1 MKLKRIIS
9 TVLIFSFVFNLLS
22 FVSLAEEDE
31 LKIKYDE
38 QIYSY
43 SKFPAIHIDGQ
54 PMKEGAMPP
63 IITPAGRTIVPVR
76 EFFETIGGD
85 VQWNGETK
93 EVYILSGNNFIVLK
107 IDDYI
112 AYVNGMAV
120 EMDETAKLVANMN
133 DPSNTKTMV
142 PLRFILEALDYGVVW
157 DHDSYTIL
165 ATKNQDNSDE
175 TTDNQDNTNEEDN
188 TNNED
193 NTNDDNDPEPIE
205 GLPTPLAKNP
215 IAFTNAEDIPDVA
228 DGEKEIPYKKYDDTD
243 ITGFAFIE
251 EQGGFK
257 FIVSASSAIS
267 GIETTIWNNK
277 LIIDIANANKEFDE
291 ETVLLEDN
299 PYFEAVRSSQYSK
312 DPLATRIVLDMKYDD
327 INYSLKLTDDRTDM
341 ILTVSRNYIYDIE
354 LAQDQF
360 GDYVDITGTELPVLD
375 IFWLANPTRLVID
388 VPYSDS
394 AFLYEESDAEGQY
407 VKNVR
412 TSKFNDDTT
421 RIVLELNGNAE
432 FSVSEL
438 DDDTVRVRLVP
449 PTYKNINYQ
458 YTSNPTIVISKQVP
472 GIDIDAFI
480 INDDYLN
487 KRAVITI
494 PSTNLEAVYG
504 YGTININDDDVKQV
518 NLSSDQ
524 TGYQVEIITKA
535 IKGYT
540 ITEDDNSIYINILDP
555 QSVYEKIV
563 VVDAGH
569 GGSDPGKPAGEGNYA
584 EMNEKEAN
592 LDISLKLETLL
603 TYHKDIKVYMTR
615 VEDTYPTLQERC
627 ELANE
632 VGADL
637 FISVHNNA
645 FFSSYNG
652 TETLYYDTGSGI
664 TKAFA
669 TIMQETTYSQVGTD
683 NRGLRYRDDL
693 YVLKHTKMPA
703 VIVEVAYMTSPIDG
717 PRLKEE
723 SFIDNAAVG
732 IYNGIIESLEML
744 ESKGLLN

>member
-9 TVLIFSFVFNLLS
+9 TIIIVSFVFNLLS

-43 SKFPAIHIDGQ
+43 SKFPTIHIDGQ

-93 EVYILSGNNFIVLK
+93 EVYILSDNNFIVLK

-112 AYVNGMAV
+112 AHVNGIEV
-120 EMDETAKLVANMN
+120 EMDESAKLVTNMN
-133 DPSNTKTMV
+133 DPLNSKTMV
-142 PLRFILEALDYGVVW
+142 PLRFILETLDYGVVW
-157 DHDSYTIL
+157 DHESYTIN
-165 ATKNQDNSDE
+165 ATKNQDSGNE
-175 TTDNQDNTNEEDN
+175 NT
-188 TNNED
+188 
-193 NTNDDNDPEPIE
+193 DDNENTDSEDDTDEKDDPEPIE
-205 GLPTPLAKNP
+205 GLPTPLAENP
-215 IAFTNAEDIPDVA
+215 ISFINKEDIPDIA
-228 DGEKEIPYKKYDDTD
+228 NGEKEIAYKKYDDTD

-327 INYSLKLTDDRTDM
+327 INYSLKLTEDRTDM
-341 ILTVSRNYIYDIE
+341 ILTVSRNYVYDIE

-375 IFWLANPTRLVID
+375 IFWLANPTRLVVD

-394 AFLYEESDAEGQY
+394 AFLYEESQAEGQY
-407 VKNVR
+407 VKSIR
-412 TSKFNDDTT
+412 TSKFNDDTS

-432 FSVSEL
+432 FSVEEV
-438 DDDTVRVRLVP
+438 DDDTVRVRLIP
-449 PTYKNINYQ
+449 PTYKNISYQ
-458 YTSNPTIVISKQVP
+458 YDSNPSLVIRKQLP
-472 GIDIDAFI
+472 GINAESFI
-480 INDDYLN
+480 IDDDYLN
-487 KRAVITI
+487 TRANITI
-494 PSTNLEAVYG
+494 PSSNLDAVYG
-504 YGTININDDDVKQV
+504 FGTININDDDVKQV
-518 NLSSDQ
+518 NLYSDQ
-524 TGYQVEIITKA
+524 EGYHIEIVTKT

-540 ITEDDNSIYINILDP
+540 ITEDDNNIYIKILDP
-555 QSVYEKIV
+555 QLVYEKIV

-584 EMNEKEAN
+584 GMNEKEAN
-592 LDISLKLETLL
+592 LDISLKLEKLL
-603 TYHKDIKVYMTR
+603 SYHKDIKVYMTR
-615 VEDTYPTLQERC
+615 TDDTYPTLQERC

-637 FISVHNNA
+637 FVSVHNNA

-652 TETLYYDTGSGI
+652 TETLYYDPNNGT

-669 TIMQETTYSQVGTD
+669 SIMQESTYSQVGTD

-693 YVLKHTKMPA
+693 YVLKHTTMPA

-723 SFIDNAAVG
+723 DFINNAAIG

-744 ESKGLLN
+744 ESKGLLK